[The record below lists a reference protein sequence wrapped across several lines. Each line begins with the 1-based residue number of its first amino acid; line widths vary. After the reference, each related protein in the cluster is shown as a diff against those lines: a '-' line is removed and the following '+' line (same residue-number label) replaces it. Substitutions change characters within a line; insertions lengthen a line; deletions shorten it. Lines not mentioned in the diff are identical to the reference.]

1 MRNPRLCECLLSQR
15 NVSTSHDYL
24 TSQCKPFC
32 EVLWK
37 KFSLSEGFLE
47 GKLQIVYVIPGKII
61 ITLKAYP
68 LGYECVAERILEDL
82 SRNSNY
88 HKLVVVVLHSC
99 ITKNVPAL
107 NHVHP
112 LGSISPAFH
121 ASWSFMFLRHL
132 RTPANDYF
140 HNHSSVWQTTCDIQS
155 RREKINLW
163 IKQ

>member
-1 MRNPRLCECLLSQR
+1 M
-15 NVSTSHDYL
+15 
-24 TSQCKPFC
+24 
-32 EVLWK
+32 K

-68 LGYECVAERILEDL
+68 LGYESVAERILEDL

-112 LGSISPAFH
+112 WASISRLFTPVE
-121 ASWSFMFLRHL
+121 ASCFFGIYVLRLMTTFTTIL
-132 RTPANDYF
+132 RYGKQLVIYKVDGKR
-140 HNHSSVWQTTCDIQS
+140 STC
-155 RREKINLW
+155 E
-163 IKQ
+163 

>member
-15 NVSTSHDYL
+15 NVSTCHDYL
-24 TSQCKPFC
+24 TSHREPFC

-61 ITLKAYP
+61 IILTAYP
-68 LGYECVAERILEDL
+68 LGYESVAERILEDL
-82 SRNSNY
+82 SRNWNY

-112 LGSISPAFH
+112 LGSISRLFTPVEALCF
-121 ASWSFMFLRHL
+121 FGIYVLRLMTTFTTIL
-132 RTPANDYF
+132 RYGKQLVIYKVDGKR
-140 HNHSSVWQTTCDIQS
+140 STC
-155 RREKINLW
+155 E
-163 IKQ
+163 